1 MQRIAREKSAER
13 RKRIEEQ
20 PAWGPRAQEPYQSVL
35 DPSPNPAG
43 LLLYPQHCLWRGAG
57 GRSGFQ
63 QQPSTPT
70 PRPTRREAG
79 RTKRG
84 RRGCPGLLGG
94 PRGLGGVPGRASKRE
109 GREGQERVE
118 TEQGTAGPHE
128 REVNGMAEEPSAGY
142 KFALPGPRPAAAA
155 EPRPSRPGQRSRR
168 V

>member
-13 RKRIEEQ
+13 RKGIEEQ

-35 DPSPNPAG
+35 DPSPNPAV
-43 LLLYPQHCLWRGAG
+43 LLIYPQHCLWLGEG
-57 GRSGFQ
+57 GRSSFQ

-109 GREGQERVE
+109 GREGQERIE
-118 TEQGTAGPHE
+118 TAPGTAGPHA
-128 REVNGMAEEPSAGY
+128 REANGMAEQPRAGHE
-142 KFALPGPRPAAAA
+142 FALPGPRPAGAA
-155 EPRPSRPGQRSRR
+155 EPRPFRPGRRSRR